1 MGWKA
6 LKKSESSIVLLA
18 SDFLVGYRNLYDS
31 VCSLKIWEMRSQ
43 SIQ

>member
-18 SDFLVGYRNLYDS
+18 SDFLVGHRNLYDS
-31 VCSLKIWEMRSQ
+31 VSSLKIWEMRSP